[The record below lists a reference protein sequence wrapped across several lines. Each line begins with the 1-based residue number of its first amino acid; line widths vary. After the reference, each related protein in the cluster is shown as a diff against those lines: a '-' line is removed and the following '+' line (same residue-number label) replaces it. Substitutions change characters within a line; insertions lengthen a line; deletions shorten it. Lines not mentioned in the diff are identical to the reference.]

1 MLFYVRPTLSSGGRR
16 KSVLGRNEV
25 FLLPSDSD
33 SEDDDESSIF
43 IRPVPTSPKIRQE
56 NVKTWVAT
64 SPFSSPRV
72 SPKKLQVEEDL
83 NGRSD
88 SDILLRVLNTLLLY
102 MYIRD
107 RNPH

>member
-1 MLFYVRPTLSSGGRR
+1 MFFRPPLFPGGRR
-16 KSVLGRNEV
+16 KSLLGRNEV

-33 SEDDDESSIF
+33 SENDDESSIL
-43 IRPVPTSPKIRQE
+43 IRPVPTSPEVRQD

-102 MYIRD
+102 MYVRD